1 MTDDEFYKRNHPEGS
16 TLPEDR
22 PREGALP
29 SPSRG
34 GKGVWVVLGIVV
46 LFIIV
51 FALILV

>member
-1 MTDDEFYKRNHPEGS
+1 MTDDEFYKRDQTEDAA
-16 TLPEDR
+16 LPEDR

-46 LFIIV
+46 LFIII